1 MADVGALF
9 SGDLYLMPL
18 LEVDCEPLAKYCKPR
33 STDELAYRVRP
44 DEFLWAAAEG
54 ECFP

>member
-33 STDELAYRVRP
+33 STDELAYLQSP
-44 DEFLWAAAEG
+44 S
-54 ECFP
+54 

>member
-18 LEVDCEPLAKYCKPR
+18 LEVDSEPLAKYCKPQL
-33 STDELAYRVRP
+33 TDELAYLQSP
-44 DEFLWAAAEG
+44 S
-54 ECFP
+54 